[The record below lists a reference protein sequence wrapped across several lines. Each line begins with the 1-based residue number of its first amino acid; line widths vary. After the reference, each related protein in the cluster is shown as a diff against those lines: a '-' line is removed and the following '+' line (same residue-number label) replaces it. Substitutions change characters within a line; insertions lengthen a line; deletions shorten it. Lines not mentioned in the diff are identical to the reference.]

1 MTFWVGFDV
10 LKKIFFLL
18 LIFDSVWCECLEKLS
33 SDLFMFYTK
42 PADTTFTS
50 HKAAVLKY
58 WNIEQ
63 QEFEILKAMNIK
75 SKQK

>member
-1 MTFWVGFDV
+1 MHKYF
-10 LKKIFFLL
+10 KITNLVQLL
-18 LIFDSVWCECLEKLS
+18 TGILIFDSVWCECLEKLS

-63 QEFEILKAMNIK
+63 QEFEILKAINIK